1 MNTNDT
7 QLIWESLL
15 ESDANNGGSHE
26 GITCFC
32 DDCRFWKAG
41 NTCSAKAITLEHGRN
56 ESGSVVCECMTY
68 TPIGKYDDTTS
79 YGSD

>member
-15 ESDANNGGSHE
+15 EGNNNDTTRE

-41 NTCSAKAITLEHGRN
+41 NTCSAKGITLEHARN
-56 ESGSVVCECMTY
+56 ESGSVVCECKTY
-68 TPIGKYDDTTS
+68 TPIGEYDDNPS